1 MNKYSEST
9 EIQVYL
15 ITHMCWSYAESDI
28 GLILNKYNFV
38 LIPNDAK
45 SIKKTNGKRF
55 VFEIFKNE
63 HFLKETS

>member
-1 MNKYSEST
+1 MNKYSESA
-9 EIQVYL
+9 ENQVYL
-15 ITHMCWSYAESDI
+15 ITHMCWPSDI